1 MLLHFN
7 NTFIYFSAVLLRDA
21 PNGLAAPLCFSTA
34 SSVGEEEMFSSDR
47 LLYLL
52 QVIELHG
59 YLSEEE
65 VDVRSPLDG
74 TDKIRLYIV
83 EEREK
88 EGIVCKRGVVAKQGL
103 MKYRW
108 GKHAW
113 DREKAY
119 SGQCLHFANA
129 SVTPTTPR

>member
-1 MLLHFN
+1 M
-7 NTFIYFSAVLLRDA
+7 
-21 PNGLAAPLCFSTA
+21 FSTA
-34 SSVGEEEMFSSDR
+34 TSVGEEEMFSSDR

-74 TDKIRLYIV
+74 ADKIRLYIV

-88 EGIVCKRGVVAKQGL
+88 EGIVCKRGVVAGQGL

-108 GKHAW
+108 GARAW

-119 SGQCLHFANA
+119 SRQCVHFANA